1 MKKYGICFLTI
12 LTLLL
17 PIFAACGSDEDE
29 KEESES
35 STSLTSA
42 SLTEDGYFDGLL
54 YYNVTSN
61 SPAEVSV
68 VKAEKS
74 AIKVVIPNTIKID
87 GIIYKCTSIQTNAF
101 RYCSGLTTLTICNSV
116 TTIGEEVCEGCK
128 TLTSLTLGNSVT
140 SIGKEAFKGCGL
152 TSITIPNSVKSIGNG
167 VFSMCKGLTSITI
180 PNSVTNIGSRIF
192 SDCSGLISITVDN
205 KNSVY
210 DSREY
215 SNTDD
220 YSIYHN
226 ATLYVPVGTVNAYK
240 NADGWKDFANIIEE

>member
-1 MKKYGICFLTI
+1 
-12 LTLLL
+12 
-17 PIFAACGSDEDE
+17 
-29 KEESES
+29 
-35 STSLTSA
+35 
-42 SLTEDGYFDGLL
+42 
-54 YYNVTSN
+54 
-61 SPAEVSV
+61 
-68 VKAEKS
+68 
-74 AIKVVIPNTIKID
+74 
-87 GIIYKCTSIQTNAF
+87 
-101 RYCSGLTTLTICNSV
+101 
-116 TTIGEEVCEGCK
+116 
-128 TLTSLTLGNSVT
+128 
-140 SIGKEAFKGCGL
+140 
-152 TSITIPNSVKSIGNG
+152 
-167 VFSMCKGLTSITI
+167 MCKGLTSITI